1 MHSSLIK
8 SYSKLLQFH
17 VKLNL
22 EVKYNF
28 AELIK
33 SKRVNFGKVC
43 PDLAKFHQFGFFKK
57 YLTIVYLAF
66 TKILNL
72 LWQKLYAF
80 GQMFNVVN
88 SQLLKKHFGNLV
100 TLYLD

>member
-43 PDLAKFHQFGFFKK
+43 PDLAKFHQFGNILETLEIFKG
-57 YLTIVYLAF
+57 LINIESTLA
-66 TKILNL
+66 ICH
-72 LWQKLYAF
+72 AI
-80 GQMFNVVN
+80 GQI
-88 SQLLKKHFGNLV
+88 
-100 TLYLD
+100 